1 MRNQEIARLNF
12 SDWPVPDEFLVE
24 IGRVA
29 ALWAS
34 LESFLNVCLGKLAG
48 FNDLNDPKPFIL
60 ITHSSFPQ
68 RLDILGA
75 LCEQLESEFPQL
87 ANYKKVVSQLKS
99 AQATRNRFM
108 HYGFSYNAKSHR
120 LEMAVGSAR
129 GKLKTAVEAV
139 TLEDIKR
146 ASIEIDEAHRAL
158 HKLILQRNLPPSW
171 QQRTA

>member
-1 MRNQEIARLNF
+1 MRNEEIAKLKF
-12 SDWPVPDEFLVE
+12 SGWPVPDEFLIE
-24 IGRVA
+24 IGRVG

-75 LCEQLESEFPQL
+75 LCEQLEPEFPQL
-87 ANYKKVVSQLKS
+87 ADYKKVVSQLRA

-108 HYGFSYNAKSHR
+108 HNGFSYDAKSQR

-129 GKLKTAVEAV
+129 GKLKTAVESIA
-139 TLEDIKR
+139 LEDIKR
-146 ASIEIDEAHRAL
+146 ASIEIDEANRAL
-158 HKLILQRNLPPSW
+158 YKLVLKRDLPPSW
-171 QQRTA
+171 QQQRA